1 MIRTIF
7 SIWERTRRTLS
18 DSFPTT
24 VRFPTLSS
32 KEKTEREPGLGAE
45 VVLKGRATGLRLWEA
60 LTVEPEV
67 LGEGLGTEELEA
79 FRHKIANSPRI
90 FL

>member
-32 KEKTEREPGLGAE
+32 KEKTREPGSGAE
-45 VVLKGRATGLRLWEA
+45 VVLRGREAGLRLWEA

>member
-1 MIRTIF
+1 MRG
-7 SIWERTRRTLS
+7 
-18 DSFPTT
+18 
-24 VRFPTLSS
+24 
-32 KEKTEREPGLGAE
+32 REA
-45 VVLKGRATGLRLWEA
+45 GLRLWKA